1 MHSEGNAEFADPS
14 CDRCFST
21 TVMYKN
27 MHVAFLLMY
36 YFLIYSFTAANQEK
50 NAYLKEVK
58 S

>member
-50 NAYLKEVK
+50 NAYLKEV
-58 S
+58 